1 MHACVIACM
10 RACMCACIIACVR
23 AGVVHAFDEPN
34 IGYAKSTKKKKKK
47 KKKIAAQ
54 SRIVTHN
61 QCIHKQVLLA
71 GYPASLWVPMI
82 R

>member
-1 MHACVIACM
+1 M
-10 RACMCACIIACVR
+10 RACVRACVLVLLR
-23 AGVVHAFDEPN
+23 AGVVHAFDAPN

-47 KKKIAAQ
+47 IAAQ
-54 SRIVTHN
+54 SKIVTHN